1 MDKHTRGS
9 SSEPSEEILAQAAA
23 WIASLHDEDR
33 TEKFDAGFRRW
44 LAADPRHRTAF
55 EMANELWVDAESWPK
70 SRMPESASRSRVG
83 FAWRPSVLSWAL
95 ACMAVVVLIWGGLQ
109 LRDPG
114 LATHV
119 GEQRSLMLEDG
130 SRVSLNTD
138 TRIRIHYDD
147 KVRRVSVES
156 GEALFEVAKRPD
168 WPFVVVAGDS
178 EVTALGT
185 EFVVRHEQAKTSV
198 LLMEGKVRVASL
210 ASSGTQAQRS
220 LPPTVLDP
228 GQRLTVVAD
237 DVPVI
242 DRPAIPVAVAWQRG
256 QVIFDHTP
264 LGQAVSEMNRYSP
277 VKLRL
282 DNAPAARFLVTGI
295 FRAGDTE
302 SFVQAVTES
311 YRMTASPGE
320 REILLKGGR
329 DAEGF

>member
-1 MDKHTRGS
+1 MDKHARDT

-23 WIASLHDEDR
+23 WIASLHDADR
-33 TEKFDAGFRRW
+33 TEKFEAGFRRW

-70 SRMPESASRSRVG
+70 SRAPETAPHSRVG
-83 FAWRPSVLSWAL
+83 FAWRPSPAFLVV
-95 ACMAVVVLIWGGLQ
+95 ACMALVALLWGGLQ
-109 LRDPG
+109 FRDPA
-114 LATHV
+114 LTTHV
-119 GEQRSLMLEDG
+119 GEQRSLTLQDG

-138 TRIRIHYDD
+138 TRIKIHYDD
-147 KVRRVSVES
+147 KRRRVSVES

-168 WPFVVVAGDS
+168 WPFVVVVGDR

-185 EFVVRHEQAKTSV
+185 VFVVRRESEKTSV
-198 LLMEGKVRVASL
+198 LLMEGKVRVVSL
-210 ASSGTQAQRS
+210 ASGTQAQHS
-220 LPPTVLDP
+220 SQPAVLEP
-228 GQRLTVVAD
+228 GQRLTVVTD
-237 DVPVI
+237 DVPTI
-242 DRPAIPVAVAWQRG
+242 DRPVIPTVVAWQRG

-282 DNAPAARFLVTGI
+282 DNEPAASFLVTGI

-311 YRMTASPGE
+311 YQMTASSGE